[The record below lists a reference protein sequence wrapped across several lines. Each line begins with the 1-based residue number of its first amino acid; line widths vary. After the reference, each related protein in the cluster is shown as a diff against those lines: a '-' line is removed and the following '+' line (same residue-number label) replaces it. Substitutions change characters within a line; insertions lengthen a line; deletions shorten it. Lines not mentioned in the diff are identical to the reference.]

1 MLGMDLLNNN
11 SICRWISSLSFSV
24 ALPRRIAVFLEREG
38 KSCYPTEY
46 DFINVGQITFESS
59 RIFRLRRCRSC
70 CAVRSLRSVQP
81 RLTVIPLCSSVS
93 KLIKCNPIRFRKWMA
108 VFHIA
113 VPTYYWILRPIDERT
128 LADKSGVDWFFRRNS
143 RSQRIL
149 TKWGTAAEWK

>member
-1 MLGMDLLNNN
+1 MLGLDLLNNN
-11 SICRWISSLSFSV
+11 LICRWISSPSLSPSRQPV
-24 ALPRRIAVFLEREG
+24 SKEREE
-38 KSCYPTEY
+38 KLCYPTEY

-59 RIFRLRRCRSC
+59 RIFGLRRCRSC
-70 CAVRSLRSVQP
+70 SAVRSLRSVQP
-81 RLTVIPLCSSVS
+81 RLTVLPLCSSVS

-128 LADKSGVDWFFRRNS
+128 LASETRRSVDWFFRRNLCL
-143 RSQRIL
+143 QRIL